1 VDFSAGRDPVASFR
15 PVVINTHAQP
25 QPMTASEPGF
35 TQVLDYVRE
44 VTAMQR
50 PDTRFHID
58 GDRVIVSGA

>member
-1 VDFSAGRDPVASFR
+1 
-15 PVVINTHAQP
+15 
-25 QPMTASEPGF
+25 MTAAEPGF